1 MVEDEELQG
10 LLEPDEIAR
19 IEKIAS
25 SFTALLLEE
34 ALADLAKREIG
45 LLRDARFSDDPV
57 MRELTL
63 MNIAALVAAAAL
75 VEEDLSPGQTGTP
88 DTGSGPDGRGPP
100 RPPG

>member
-1 MVEDEELQG
+1 MVKDEELQG

-25 SFTALLLEE
+25 SFTPESLDE
-34 ALADLAKREIG
+34 ALSRLARREVG
-45 LLRDARFSDDPV
+45 LLRDPRFADDPG

-63 MNIAALVAAAAL
+63 LNTAALVAAAAL
-75 VEEDLSPGQTGTP
+75 ADDGISPGRTGTQGTGNDP
-88 DTGSGPDGRGPP
+88 DEPGSP